1 MKFAYLAIPAAM
13 VVATPALAHPPQK
26 HAVERAMSD
35 SAAGW
40 NAGDMGRFMAI
51 YSTDPMTSFVT
62 ADGLV
67 RGKAAMAERYR
78 KRYDFGDAA
87 KRGTLTFKTL
97 DFRLL
102 DRTHAL
108 YIGRYTLSY
117 PTGKAASGPTSL
129 VFRLEK
135 GKWRIIADH
144 SS

>member
-1 MKFAYLAIPAAM
+1 MKLAYLAAPVAAII
-13 VVATPALAHPPQK
+13 ATSALAHPPEK
-26 HAVERAMSD
+26 HAVERAMSE

-40 NAGDMGRFMAI
+40 NAGDMVRFMAI
-51 YSTDPMTSFVT
+51 YSDDPLTSFVT
-62 ADGLV
+62 SDGLV
-67 RGKAAMAERYR
+67 RGKTAMAERYR
-78 KRYDFGDAA
+78 KRYDFSNVA

-108 YIGRYTLSY
+108 YIGRYMLSY
-117 PTGKAASGPTSL
+117 STGKSASGPTSL

-135 GKWRIIADH
+135 GKWHIIADH

>member
-1 MKFAYLAIPAAM
+1 MKLAFLIIPAAI
-13 VVATPALAHPPQK
+13 VLATPAMAHPPQK

-40 NAGDMGRFMAI
+40 NAGDMVRFMAI
-51 YSTDPMTSFVT
+51 YSDDPLTSFVT

-67 RGKAAMAERYR
+67 RGRAAMAERYR
-78 KRYDFGDAA
+78 KRYDFGNAA
-87 KRGTLTFKTL
+87 KRGTLAFKTL

-108 YIGRYTLSY
+108 YIARYTLSY
-117 PTGKAASGPTSL
+117 PTGKSQSGPTSL